1 MCLKLSNSGDTLK
14 LMVPSYSRKA
24 ISGQN
29 NYLGMVISPKM
40 NENEMGYRGSKSVLL
55 TSTVKEQRVDGSWF
69 LAQKARSLRY
79 TLMGFERNYQFKILS
94 KQLNFTKYFHTSAY
108 AQVQNTKLDPW
119 FVTGFCD
126 GEACFSVSIYIDKRI
141 KGRLGWAVKPSFQIS
156 LNSRDIKLLL
166 QLQEFFACG
175 NIISKNNRSEGS
187 FRVNSLHDLTH
198 IIIPH
203 FENYTLLSQKAADFY
218 LFKQIVNLI
227 NTKDHLTEVG
237 LQQII
242 NIRASMN
249 LGLSSLQKSK
259 FINYNPVPRPIT
271 NYTEIPNLYWI
282 AGFASG
288 EGCFLVSISKSN
300 SNKKGQIIQLTFK
313 ISQHC
318 RDKKLLEMIAKYMK
332 CGSVYSHSEN
342 ASVFKV
348 GKFVDINNLII
359 PIFKAHSIQGVKQFD
374 FQDFCEIAT
383 LIGEGKHLSPE
394 GYSKIELIKDRMNTK
409 RKYPKN

>member
-1 MCLKLSNSGDTLK
+1 
-14 LMVPSYSRKA
+14 
-24 ISGQN
+24 
-29 NYLGMVISPKM
+29 
-40 NENEMGYRGSKSVLL
+40 
-55 TSTVKEQRVDGSWF
+55 
-69 LAQKARSLRY
+69 
-79 TLMGFERNYQFKILS
+79 
-94 KQLNFTKYFHTSAY
+94 
-108 AQVQNTKLDPW
+108 
-119 FVTGFCD
+119 
-126 GEACFSVSIYIDKRI
+126 
-141 KGRLGWAVKPSFQIS
+141 
-156 LNSRDIKLLL
+156 
-166 QLQEFFACG
+166 
-175 NIISKNNRSEGS
+175 
-187 FRVNSLHDLTH
+187 
-198 IIIPH
+198 
-203 FENYTLLSQKAADFY
+203 
-218 LFKQIVNLI
+218 
-227 NTKDHLTEVG
+227 
-237 LQQII
+237 
-242 NIRASMN
+242 MN

-300 SNKKGQIIQLTFK
+300 SNQKGQIIQLTFK

-318 RDKKLLEMIAKYMK
+318 RDKNLLEMIAKYMK

-359 PIFKAHSIQGVKQFD
+359 PIFKAHSIQGFKQFD

-394 GYSKIELIKDRMNTK
+394 GYSKIKLIKDRMNTK

>member
-1 MCLKLSNSGDTLK
+1 MH
-14 LMVPSYSRKA
+14 
-24 ISGQN
+24 I
-29 NYLGMVISPKM
+29 
-40 NENEMGYRGSKSVLL
+40 
-55 TSTVKEQRVDGSWF
+55 
-69 LAQKARSLRY
+69 
-79 TLMGFERNYQFKILS
+79 
-94 KQLNFTKYFHTSAY
+94 
-108 AQVQNTKLDPW
+108 
-119 FVTGFCD
+119 
-126 GEACFSVSIYIDKRI
+126 
-141 KGRLGWAVKPSFQIS
+141 
-156 LNSRDIKLLL
+156 RDLLL
-166 QLQEFFACG
+166 LRKIHSFFGIGTIYEREDRNMVYYSVQSARAIT
-175 NIISKNNRSEGS
+175 N
-187 FRVNSLHDLTH
+187 

-203 FENYTLLSQKAADFY
+203 FDKYPLITQKKADY
-218 LFKQIVNLI
+218 LLFKQIVMLMEQG
-227 NTKDHLTEVG
+227 DHLKVEG
-237 LQQII
+237 IQAII

-259 FINYNPVPRPIT
+259 FINYNPVPRPII
-271 NYTEIPNLYWI
+271 NNTEIPNLYWI

-300 SNKKGQIIQLTFK
+300 SNKKGQIIQLTFN

-383 LIGEGKHLSPE
+383 LIGEVKHLSPE
-394 GYSKIELIKDRMNTK
+394 GYSKIKLIKDRMNTK
-409 RKYPKN
+409 RKYPKI

>member
-1 MCLKLSNSGDTLK
+1 M
-14 LMVPSYSRKA
+14 
-24 ISGQN
+24 
-29 NYLGMVISPKM
+29 
-40 NENEMGYRGSKSVLL
+40 
-55 TSTVKEQRVDGSWF
+55 
-69 LAQKARSLRY
+69 
-79 TLMGFERNYQFKILS
+79 
-94 KQLNFTKYFHTSAY
+94 
-108 AQVQNTKLDPW
+108 
-119 FVTGFCD
+119 
-126 GEACFSVSIYIDKRI
+126 
-141 KGRLGWAVKPSFQIS
+141 
-156 LNSRDIKLLL
+156 
-166 QLQEFFACG
+166 
-175 NIISKNNRSEGS
+175 
-187 FRVNSLHDLTH
+187 
-198 IIIPH
+198 
-203 FENYTLLSQKAADFY
+203 
-218 LFKQIVNLI
+218 FKQIVSLI

-259 FINYNPVPRPIT
+259 FINYNPVPRPII
-271 NYTEIPNLYWI
+271 NNTEIPNLYWI

-300 SNKKGQIIQLTFK
+300 SNQKGQIIQLTFK

-383 LIGEGKHLSPE
+383 LIGEVKHLTPE
-394 GYSKIELIKDRMNTK
+394 GYSKIKLIKDRMNTK
-409 RKYPKN
+409 RKYPKI